1 MTSDPLALRSES
13 VAEFTFKAVAA
24 GVVLGVLFGAAN
36 AYLGLRVGMTVSAS
50 IPAAVM
56 AVVIFKTL
64 KLRSTIL
71 EANLAQTIG
80 SASTALATGTIFTI
94 PALFLWGMIPPYM
107 QVVALCF
114 LGGLLGIAAMIPLRR
129 LLIVDAHDELPYPEG
144 RACAEVLRAS
154 ESGTSAG
161 VWIFRGMAVGAGVK
175 ILISVAYLFP
185 NEIAFLL
192 PVLPKAELALE
203 LSPALFAVGFILGYR
218 QAAVC
223 VAGSIVSSMVLIP
236 LLAWMGAHLGA
247 PLYPETVRLVTDMS
261 VNDIWSRYVRYIGA
275 GAVATAG
282 ILTVVRNLPTMIASF
297 TAVAQGLK
305 KKKAASGAVS
315 TTGSAGFPATV
326 PATDQDLPGS
336 FVFGGIALVVS
347 VSWLVPGIFAGGM
360 DLTQRAVCAA
370 GVGIFGVLF
379 VAVAARIVGIV
390 GVSSQPT
397 SGIALVTLLGV
408 ASAFA
413 AAGWIDDGARAAVLT
428 VGTIVAI
435 AASKAGDIAQDLKTG
450 YLVGAT
456 PAKQQLG
463 QLIGASVACWAV
475 AGTVLLLGNTYTF
488 GTKELAAPQ
497 ATLMKTIIEGVLS
510 GNLPWD
516 LVATGAG
523 VAISAMLCGVSGLAF
538 AIGVYLPLSSMACLY
553 VGGLVRKRF
562 EKKAAESGNKGAGDS
577 DPGILAASGLVAGE
591 GLAGIAIAAATAL
604 KWIPKSADPRVGGL
618 AGELLTLAVIL
629 AVLGF
634 LYVAGKSAT
643 KPA

>member
-1 MTSDPLALRSES
+1 MADPLALRSES

-56 AVVIFKTL
+56 AVVVFRAL

-94 PALFLWGMIPPYM
+94 PALFLWGMVPPYM

-114 LGGLLGIAAMIPLRR
+114 LGGVLGISAMIPLRR
-129 LLIVDAHDELPYPEG
+129 LLIVDADGELPYPEG

-161 VWIFRGMAVGAGVK
+161 VWIFRGMAVGAAVK
-175 ILISVAYLFP
+175 ILISVAYLMP
-185 NEIAFLL
+185 SEISYLL

-223 VAGSIVSSMVLIP
+223 VAGSIVSSLVLIP

-247 PLYPETVRLVTDMS
+247 PLYPETVRLVADMG
-261 VNDIWSRYVRYIGA
+261 VGDIWSRYVRYIGA

-282 ILTVVRNLPTMIASF
+282 ILTVARNFPTMVASF
-297 TAVAQGLK
+297 TAVAKGLQ
-305 KKKAASGAVS
+305 KKAASGAE
-315 TTGSAGFPATV
+315 TTAASRLAAAT
-326 PATDQDLPGS
+326 TDRDLPGG
-336 FVFGGIALVVS
+336 FVFGGIAVVVA

-360 DLTQRAVCAA
+360 NFTQRAVCAA
-370 GVGIFGVLF
+370 GVGLFGVLF

-413 AAGWIDDGARAAVLT
+413 AAGWIDGGARAAVLT

-463 QLIGASVACWAV
+463 QLIGAAVACWAV

-523 VAISAMLCGVSGLAF
+523 VSISAMLCGVSGLAF

-562 EKKAAESGNKGAGDS
+562 EAKAGAPGGQQASDS

-591 GLAGIAIAAATAL
+591 GLAGIAIAAAAAL
-604 KWIPKSADPRVGGL
+604 KWIPKSADPRIGGL
-618 AGELLTLAVIL
+618 PGEVLTLAVIL

-634 LYVAGKSAT
+634 LHVAGRAALR
-643 KPA
+643 PPRP